1 MTESVL
7 RQIKQFKSEDGINT
21 NQLHSINSKPK
32 KYKIKNIKN
41 SLINPKSF
49 PRDFFEPIKKEEEEI
64 NIFKSQQIYIDLQ
77 TEYDEDK
84 ELLDLLEGK
93 GKKILF
99 KINFI
104 FRYKTK

>member
-32 KYKIKNIKN
+32 KY
-41 SLINPKSF
+41 
-49 PRDFFEPIKKEEEEI
+49 EPIKKEEEEI

-93 GKKILF
+93 GKKYI
-99 KINFI
+99 I
-104 FRYKTK
+104 

>member
-21 NQLHSINSKPK
+21 NQLHSN
-32 KYKIKNIKN
+32 
-41 SLINPKSF
+41 
-49 PRDFFEPIKKEEEEI
+49 
-64 NIFKSQQIYIDLQ
+64 LQ